1 MMLGYS
7 GIDMKAC
14 CACKKDLPPDLQT
27 GRREECPFCGA
38 DLHCCLNCTF
48 YQRTA
53 PNQCREPIAEPVK
66 EKQKA
71 NYCDYFKFAES
82 AAGAG
87 QAVLEKSRK
96 QLDDLFKR

>member
-1 MMLGYS
+1 
-7 GIDMKAC
+7 MKAC
-14 CACKKDLPPDLQT
+14 YACKKQLPADLQI

-48 YQRTA
+48 YKRTA
-53 PNQCREPIAEPVK
+53 PNQCGEPIAEPVK

-82 AAGAG
+82 ATESNQSA
-87 QAVLEKSRK
+87 LEKSRK
-96 QLDDLFKR
+96 QLNDLFKG